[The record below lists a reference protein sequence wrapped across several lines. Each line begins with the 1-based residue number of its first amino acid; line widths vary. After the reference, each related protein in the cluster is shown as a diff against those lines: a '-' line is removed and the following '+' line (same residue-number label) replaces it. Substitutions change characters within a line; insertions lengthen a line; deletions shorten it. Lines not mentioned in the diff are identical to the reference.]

1 LPGDPGQ
8 QSGAAVANMWDKRYG
23 WPVSFSSLAAATLNV
38 PSIVTVDMGVSAKL
52 SKVWIRPFKELSN
65 LYYGFTTL
73 KHFELWG
80 STNPNL
86 SGALDDSWTLLGKY
100 ELKKPSGSSGNTETA
115 SDQEAAANGFFYD
128 IDFNAPKVRY
138 LRIRC
143 LVNWAGSCPQ
153 SVDELKVFGDPR

>member
-1 LPGDPGQ
+1 
-8 QSGAAVANMWDKRYG
+8 MWDKRYG
-23 WPVSFSSLAAATLNV
+23 WPVSFTSLAAATLNV
-38 PSIVTVDMGVSAKL
+38 PSIVTIDMGVSAKL

-73 KHFELWG
+73 RHFELWG

-86 SGALDDSWTLLGKY
+86 SGALDESWTLLGKY
-100 ELKKPSGSSGNTETA
+100 ELKKPSGSPGNTETA

-128 IDFNAPKVRY
+128 IDLDAPKIRY

-143 LVNWAGSCPQ
+143 MVNWAGSCPQ